1 MVASLYLIQEQLSLR
16 LQVKFEEPLIKA
28 GRIKLP
34 YEIGA
39 GKMIKFKA
47 PHVYKMWARNSRAIA
62 KPAFIILGNTG
73 IDYFGLKLIVHVLIR
88 GSLGQ

>member
-1 MVASLYLIQEQLSLR
+1 
-16 LQVKFEEPLIKA
+16 
-28 GRIKLP
+28 
-34 YEIGA
+34 
-39 GKMIKFKA
+39 MIKFKA